1 MPVTDF
7 FTLQTDLENTLDQA
21 IHKAKIL
28 TEALPYIQRFHQ
40 KTFVIK
46 YGGSTM
52 NAESQAILS
61 DIALLK
67 SVGINAVIVHG
78 GGAAINH
85 TLKQLGKEPV
95 FKNGLR
101 VTDDET
107 MTVVEM
113 VLAGQINKGI
123 VSALQRLGI
132 QALGVSGKDMDLL
145 QASKK
150 LVDGVDVGHVGHIQ
164 QVNSE
169 FLAGLLAQGI
179 TPVIAPIGTDEVGQS
194 YNINA
199 DDAAIAIAAALKA
212 EKLVFLTDVPGV
224 MRDIHDPS
232 SLLSRLSVQEAEN
245 FIRQGVIQ
253 GGMIPKVTSAID
265 GIREGIGSVHIL
277 DGRVLHTLLLEIFT
291 DQGVGTMLVAEE
303 TDG

>member
-1 MPVTDF
+1 MPT
-7 FTLQTDLENTLDQA
+7 TNISLIQTYID
-21 IHKAKIL
+21 KAEVLI
-28 TEALPYIQRFHQ
+28 EALPYIQRFRQ

-52 NAESQAILS
+52 TNESQAILR
-61 DIALLK
+61 DIALLR
-67 SVGINAVIVHG
+67 SVGINMVLVHG
-78 GGAAINH
+78 GGAAINR
-85 TLKQLGKEPV
+85 TLAQLGKEPV
-95 FKNGLR
+95 FRNGLR

-107 MTVVEM
+107 MAVVEM

-145 QASKK
+145 LADKK
-150 LVDGVDVGHVGHIQ
+150 WVDGADVGHVGRIR
-164 QVNSE
+164 QVNGE
-169 FLAGLLAQGI
+169 FLTGLMSQGI
-179 TPVIAPIGTDEVGQS
+179 TPVIAPIGTDENGQS

-224 MRDIHDPS
+224 MKNMEDPA
-232 SLLSRLSVQEAEN
+232 SLLSHLSVKQAEALILE
-245 FIRQGVIQ
+245 GVIH
-253 GGMIPKVTSAID
+253 GGMIPKVTSAIG

-291 DQGVGTMLVAEE
+291 DQGVGTMLVQ
-303 TDG
+303 